1 MKEILTIRGLSKS
14 YNQVKAVQ
22 NLNLDISDGQA
33 YGILGPN
40 GSGKTTT
47 LSIVT
52 GIIRQE
58 RGSFTWFGKE
68 PEASQRRCIGSLIE
82 TPHFYPYLSLEKNLR
97 IICDIKGLGYSD
109 INRVLDSAKLA
120 ERKRS
125 RFSTMSLGM
134 KQRLGLAAA
143 LLGDPRVLVLDEP
156 TNGLDPEGIA
166 EVREMVI
173 EQVKEGKTLI
183 LASHILNE
191 VEKICSHVA
200 ILKKGELLAN
210 GPVKELLSEE
220 EIIEVSCSDNKLL
233 RNKLIGS
240 GLVTETEEENGL
252 LVITLKEG
260 VSPADLNAFAFS
272 NKLII
277 NHMLSRKRSLES
289 QFLELVKSPEPENL
303 RSQPKNVEPEQSGA
317 HEGEAE

>member
-1 MKEILTIRGLSKS
+1 MMQEILSIRGLSKS
-14 YNQVKAVQ
+14 YKHVKAIQ
-22 NLNLDISDGQA
+22 NLNLEISEGQA

-52 GIIRQE
+52 GILRQDH
-58 RGSFTWFGKE
+58 GIFSWFGEK
-68 PEASQRRCIGSLIE
+68 PYAGLRRTIGSLIE

-97 IICDIKGLGYSD
+97 IICDIKGLGYKD
-109 INRVLDSAKLA
+109 IDRVLDSAKLL

-125 RFSTMSLGM
+125 RFSAMSLGM

-166 EVREMVI
+166 EVREVVI

-200 ILKKGELLAN
+200 ILKKGELLAS
-210 GPVKELLSEE
+210 GPVKELLAED
-220 EIIEVSCSDNKLL
+220 EIIEVSCGDNPVLKKLL
-233 RNKLIGS
+233 NGA
-240 GLVTETEEENGL
+240 GLVRDVEEENGL
-252 LVITLKEG
+252 LVLTLMEG
-260 VSPADLNAFAFS
+260 VSPADINAFAFS
-272 NKLII
+272 NQLVIS
-277 NHMLSRKRSLES
+277 HMFSRKRSLES
-289 QFLELVKSPEPENL
+289 QFLELVKEQLPE
-303 RSQPKNVEPEQSGA
+303 
-317 HEGEAE
+317 